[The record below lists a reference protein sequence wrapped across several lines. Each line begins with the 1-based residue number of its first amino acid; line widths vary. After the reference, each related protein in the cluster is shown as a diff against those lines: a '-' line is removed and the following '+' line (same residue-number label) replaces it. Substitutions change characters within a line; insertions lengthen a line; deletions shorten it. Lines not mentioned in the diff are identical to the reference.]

1 MKKINILYKED
12 NKTLVESVFIYING
26 KEFGEV
32 KKNQVKTIELEN
44 GDYEIEI
51 YSAKI
56 TNVNTKGANVER
68 AVWAKEKITV
78 NDSDMYYIFKS
89 PLLVNNTGKLESVSE
104 EKFNKI
110 VKKSN
115 FLSSKT
121 GVAITIIILAIIY
134 ILIEFIF

>member
-56 TNVNTKGANVER
+56 TNVNTKG
-68 AVWAKEKITV
+68 AKEKITV